1 MFLICG
7 SSSSVGEKIEG
18 RTMTLKLN
26 KWDVLDHLKTEEDMM
41 LYLEACFEE
50 AGDDPAFIAKAL
62 GDIAKARSMTQLA
75 KDTGLGRESLYKALS
90 GEGNP
95 SFGTILK
102 VIKALGLKLHVQAVD
117 KENEPITPV
126 N

>member
-1 MFLICG
+1 
-7 SSSSVGEKIEG
+7 
-18 RTMTLKLN
+18 MTVKLN
-26 KWDVLDHLKTEEDMM
+26 KWDVLDHLKTEEDMT

-102 VIKALGLKLHVQAVD
+102 VIKALGLKLRVQAAG
-117 KENEPITPV
+117 KESEPLTPA